1 MGKENTPFRGHSGR
15 IDVSVPNALAA
26 RAHESLPGRR
36 LGPLPPWLRYV
47 VGGSAAALVDL
58 VIPSSIP
65 LPALVPRLLLYQG
78 VSASAVVA
86 LVVGVRRHRPSNP
99 TPWYL
104 LIAGQAIYLVA
115 DLTFFML
122 YDLLHSTAFPSPADL
137 LYLGHYTLV
146 IVAVLQLAR
155 SRSRG
160 SDRESLIDGSIIAIG
175 VGVLSLV
182 FLIEPAVA
190 ATEQPLLTRSAA
202 AAYPIMDMLVL
213 SVAAGLRRQSFYL
226 LVSSLGVLLATDTGY
241 IYLQLMGLY
250 QTDSLVGRLLDA
262 GWLSLYL
269 LLGAAALHPS
279 MWTLSERD
287 LRSHSRLTRGRLVFL
302 ASAALLTPAAII
314 VQAFRGDQHDTAVLA
329 VACTLL
335 FLLVIYRMS
344 GLIRQVET
352 SATELRGRG
361 LELQSALSNL
371 EKVETERKHL
381 LDRTMRGAEEERSRI
396 AAELHDGPIQR
407 LTAIGYQLE
416 EASLTLP
423 SGNHADV
430 DELLSAAQ
438 RNLYA
443 EINELRGLMAT
454 LRPPV
459 LDELGLGLA
468 LADQLDSFER
478 RTGIMCYLDTDR
490 DARLEPEIET
500 VLYRVAQEAL
510 INVAK
515 HSRAHHVWVY
525 LRTDI
530 DRVDMQV
537 RDDGIGFDPSS
548 VNGLTGRGHFGL
560 AGMRERVEMAGG
572 RYRLLSSPGGGTASR
587 VSMPR
592 RRILP
597 ASRPSG

>member
-1 MGKENTPFRGHSGR
+1 
-15 IDVSVPNALAA
+15 VPNALAA
-26 RAHESLPGRR
+26 GAQQSPRR
-36 LGPLPPWLRYV
+36 RRPGPLPPWLRYLLI
-47 VGGSAAALVDL
+47 GSAASLIYL
-58 VIPSSIP
+58 VIPTSIP

-86 LVVGVRRHRPSNP
+86 LVVGVRRHRPPNP
-99 TPWYL
+99 LPWYL
-104 LIAGQAIYLVA
+104 LIAGQVIYLLA
-115 DLTFFML
+115 DLTFHTMH
-122 YDLLHSTAFPSPADL
+122 DLLHSTAFPSPADV
-137 LYLGHYTLV
+137 LYVVHYPFVV
-146 IVAVLQLAR
+146 IAILQLAR

-160 SDRESLIDGSIIAIG
+160 SDRESLIDASIIAIG

-190 ATEQPLLTRSAA
+190 ASQQSLLMRSAA

-213 SVAAGLRRQSFYL
+213 AVAARLVVGAGLRRPAFYL
-226 LVSSLGVLLATDTGY
+226 LTSSLAVLLATDTGY
-241 IYLQLMGLY
+241 IYLQLNGVY
-250 QTDSLVGRLLDA
+250 QTDSLAGRLLDA
-262 GWLSLYL
+262 GWLSFYL

-279 MWTLSERD
+279 MRTLSERD
-287 LRSHSRLTRGRLVFL
+287 PRSRSRLRRRRLAFL
-302 ASAALLTPAAII
+302 AGAALLTPTAI
-314 VQAFRGDQHDTAVLA
+314 VLQSFSGDQQDTAVLA
-329 VACTLL
+329 VACAVL

-352 SATELRGRG
+352 SATELRERG
-361 LELQSALSNL
+361 VALESALSSL

-396 AAELHDGPIQR
+396 ATELHDGPIQR
-407 LTAIGYQLE
+407 LTAVGYQLE
-416 EASLTLP
+416 EASMTLP
-423 SGNHADV
+423 GGDLAAV
-430 DELLSAAQ
+430 DELLGAAQ

-468 LADQLDSFER
+468 LADQLDAFER
-478 RTGIMCYLDTDR
+478 RTGIMCFLDTDR
-490 DARLEPEIET
+490 QARLEPEIET

-525 LRTDI
+525 LRTDD
-530 DRVDMQV
+530 DRADMQV
-537 RDDGIGFDPSS
+537 RDDGIGFDPAS

-572 RYRLLSSPGGGTASR
+572 RYRLLSSPGGGTAIR
-587 VSMPR
+587 VRLPR
-592 RRILP
+592 RKMLS
-597 ASRPSG
+597 SRRSLIDR

>member
-47 VGGSAAALVDL
+47 VGGSAAALVYL
-58 VIPSSIP
+58 VI
-65 LPALVPRLLLYQG
+65 
-78 VSASAVVA
+78 
-86 LVVGVRRHRPSNP
+86 
-99 TPWYL
+99 
-104 LIAGQAIYLVA
+104 
-115 DLTFFML
+115 
-122 YDLLHSTAFPSPADL
+122 PSPADL
-137 LYLGHYTLV
+137 LYLGHYPLV

-202 AAYPIMDMLVL
+202 AAYPVMDMLVL
-213 SVAAGLRRQSFYL
+213 AVAARLSVGAGLRRQSFYL

-262 GWLSLYL
+262 GWLSFYL

-279 MWTLSERD
+279 MRTLSERD

-344 GLIRQVET
+344 
-352 SATELRGRG
+352 
-361 LELQSALSNL
+361 
-371 EKVETERKHL
+371 
-381 LDRTMRGAEEERSRI
+381 
-396 AAELHDGPIQR
+396 
-407 LTAIGYQLE
+407 
-416 EASLTLP
+416 
-423 SGNHADV
+423 
-430 DELLSAAQ
+430 
-438 RNLYA
+438 
-443 EINELRGLMAT
+443 
-454 LRPPV
+454 
-459 LDELGLGLA
+459 
-468 LADQLDSFER
+468 
-478 RTGIMCYLDTDR
+478 
-490 DARLEPEIET
+490 
-500 VLYRVAQEAL
+500 
-510 INVAK
+510 
-515 HSRAHHVWVY
+515 
-525 LRTDI
+525 
-530 DRVDMQV
+530 
-537 RDDGIGFDPSS
+537 
-548 VNGLTGRGHFGL
+548 
-560 AGMRERVEMAGG
+560 
-572 RYRLLSSPGGGTASR
+572 
-587 VSMPR
+587 
-592 RRILP
+592 
-597 ASRPSG
+597 

>member
-47 VGGSAAALVDL
+47 VGGSAAALVYL

-115 DLTFFML
+115 DLTFSTL
-122 YDLLHSTAFPSPADL
+122 HDLLHSTAFPSPADL
-137 LYLGHYTLV
+137 LYLGHYPLV

-213 SVAAGLRRQSFYL
+213 AVAARLS
-226 LVSSLGVLLATDTGY
+226 
-241 IYLQLMGLY
+241 
-250 QTDSLVGRLLDA
+250 VGA
-262 GWLSLYL
+262 G
-269 LLGAAALHPS
+269 LHPS
-279 MWTLSERD
+279 MRTLSERD

-396 AAELHDGPIQR
+396 AAELHDGPI
-407 LTAIGYQLE
+407 
-416 EASLTLP
+416 
-423 SGNHADV
+423 
-430 DELLSAAQ
+430 
-438 RNLYA
+438 
-443 EINELRGLMAT
+443 
-454 LRPPV
+454 
-459 LDELGLGLA
+459 
-468 LADQLDSFER
+468 
-478 RTGIMCYLDTDR
+478 
-490 DARLEPEIET
+490 
-500 VLYRVAQEAL
+500 
-510 INVAK
+510 
-515 HSRAHHVWVY
+515 
-525 LRTDI
+525 
-530 DRVDMQV
+530 
-537 RDDGIGFDPSS
+537 
-548 VNGLTGRGHFGL
+548 
-560 AGMRERVEMAGG
+560 
-572 RYRLLSSPGGGTASR
+572 
-587 VSMPR
+587 
-592 RRILP
+592 
-597 ASRPSG
+597 

>member
-47 VGGSAAALVDL
+47 VGGSAAALVYL

-115 DLTFFML
+115 DLTFSTL
-122 YDLLHSTAFPSPADL
+122 HDLLHSTAFPSPADL
-137 LYLGHYTLV
+137 LYLGHYPLV
-146 IVAVLQLAR
+146 VVAVLQLAR

-213 SVAAGLRRQSFYL
+213 AVAARLSVGAGLRRQCF
-226 LVSSLGVLLATDTGY
+226 
-241 IYLQLMGLY
+241 
-250 QTDSLVGRLLDA
+250 
-262 GWLSLYL
+262 YL

-279 MWTLSERD
+279 MRTLSERD

-430 DELLSAAQ
+430 DELLS
-438 RNLYA
+438 
-443 EINELRGLMAT
+443 
-454 LRPPV
+454 
-459 LDELGLGLA
+459 
-468 LADQLDSFER
+468 
-478 RTGIMCYLDTDR
+478 
-490 DARLEPEIET
+490 
-500 VLYRVAQEAL
+500 
-510 INVAK
+510 
-515 HSRAHHVWVY
+515 
-525 LRTDI
+525 
-530 DRVDMQV
+530 
-537 RDDGIGFDPSS
+537 
-548 VNGLTGRGHFGL
+548 
-560 AGMRERVEMAGG
+560 
-572 RYRLLSSPGGGTASR
+572 
-587 VSMPR
+587 
-592 RRILP
+592 
-597 ASRPSG
+597 

>member
-47 VGGSAAALVDL
+47 VGGSAAALVYL

-115 DLTFFML
+115 DLTFSTL
-122 YDLLHSTAFPSPADL
+122 HDLLHSTAFPSPADL
-137 LYLGHYTLV
+137 LYLGHYPLV
-146 IVAVLQLAR
+146 VVAVLQLAR
-155 SRSRG
+155 SRSHG
-160 SDRESLIDGSIIAIG
+160 SERESLIDGSIIDISMS
-175 VGVLSLV
+175 VLSLV
-182 FLIEPAVA
+182 FAS
-190 ATEQPLLTRSAA
+190 R
-202 AAYPIMDMLVL
+202 L
-213 SVAAGLRRQSFYL
+213 SIGAWLRRQSFYL
-226 LVSSLGVLLATDTGY
+226 LVSSLVMLLATDTGY

-262 GWLSLYL
+262 GWLSFYL

-279 MWTLSERD
+279 MRTLSERD

-381 LDRTMRGAEEERSRI
+381 LDRTMRGAEEERSRL
-396 AAELHDGPIQR
+396 ADELHDGPIQR

-459 LDELGLGLA
+459 LD
-468 LADQLDSFER
+468 
-478 RTGIMCYLDTDR
+478 
-490 DARLEPEIET
+490 
-500 VLYRVAQEAL
+500 
-510 INVAK
+510 
-515 HSRAHHVWVY
+515 
-525 LRTDI
+525 
-530 DRVDMQV
+530 
-537 RDDGIGFDPSS
+537 
-548 VNGLTGRGHFGL
+548 
-560 AGMRERVEMAGG
+560 
-572 RYRLLSSPGGGTASR
+572 
-587 VSMPR
+587 
-592 RRILP
+592 
-597 ASRPSG
+597 

>member
-1 MGKENTPFRGHSGR
+1 
-15 IDVSVPNALAA
+15 VPNALAA
-26 RAHESLPGRR
+26 GAHESLPGRR

-47 VGGSAAALVDL
+47 VGGSAAALIYL
-58 VIPSSIP
+58 VMPSSIP

-115 DLTFFML
+115 DLTFSTL
-122 YDLLHSTAFPSPADL
+122 HDLLHSTAFPSAADL
-137 LYLGHYTLV
+137 LYLGHYPLV
-146 IVAVLQLAR
+146 VVAVLQLAR

-190 ATEQPLLTRSAA
+190 ATEKPLLTRSAA

-213 SVAAGLRRQSFYL
+213 AVAARLAVGAGLRRPSFYL

-241 IYLQLMGLY
+241 IYLQLMG
-250 QTDSLVGRLLDA
+250 R
-262 GWLSLYL
+262 YL

-279 MWTLSERD
+279 MRTLSERD
-287 LRSHSRLTRGRLVFL
+287 LRSHSRLARGRLVFL

-352 SATELRGRG
+352 SATELRERG
-361 LELQSALSNL
+361 LALQSALSNL

-407 LTAIGYQLE
+407 LTAVGYQLE

-423 SGNHADV
+423 AGDHADV

-478 RTGIMCYLDTDR
+478 RTGIMCFLDTDR

-530 DRVDMQV
+530 DRADMQV

-572 RYRLLSSPGGGTASR
+572 RYRLLSSPGGGTAIR
-587 VSMPR
+587 VRLPR
-592 RRILP
+592 RRMLP
-597 ASRPSG
+597 SSRPGLVDH